1 MVLGSCTSLQFGAAV
16 ATGVMTHIGPGLTT
30 ASRLLIASALLL
42 MISRPRFLRYPR
54 DEWIALAYFGIAM
67 AGMNGFFYAAI
78 ARIPLGL
85 AVTIEFAGPLLL
97 AAVLSH
103 KRRDLVCVATAAV
116 AIVALCLGRSGLATA
131 HLDGLGVLFAL
142 MAATFWALYIVTGKN
157 LSRRVPGRGALAVGL
172 FIAAAAVMPF
182 GVGSLPQ
189 LAAQP
194 HLLWALLAVEQ
205 VVFFVAGGIGLALV
219 FLQHHRAQKILGL
232 GVGLAGAAYILQQF
246 PHLVI
251 TPHIGALVFGNAVPL
266 LEHVLDEELVAFY
279 FLAHGNGLDW
289 GK

>member
-194 HLLWALLAVEQ
+194 HLLWALLAVAVMSSVIPYTLEFSALRHLSPHTFG
-205 VVFFVAGGIGLALV
+205 VLLSLEPAVAAVAGWLLLHQPLTWIQVAAIAAVIAASTVVTLGARDVQSESLAPESLPV
-219 FLQHHRAQKILGL
+219 
-232 GVGLAGAAYILQQF
+232 
-246 PHLVI
+246 
-251 TPHIGALVFGNAVPL
+251 
-266 LEHVLDEELVAFY
+266 
-279 FLAHGNGLDW
+279 
-289 GK
+289 